1 MAYSQGGLIAASD
14 YNTFVGSNNTTSGTL
29 NYVWSTGNGQYGYG
43 QTGLSAVSGAGTVT
57 ATQWAS
63 LINTMNSVSKHQSGG
78 SGTGFTVPTAG
89 SLVSYLSALSGD
101 IATYNTNA
109 LLFNGTQGTTT
120 TGSTFSPNFT
130 AVNQAAA
137 STFTITRTATFSSG
151 DAARYLFNSGGQLN
165 FIISSTANG
174 DSTSRSADLVTLL
187 STNLVSYPAFRATSG
202 GGKSGTGGTVVTN
215 ATNIGYYSL
224 TTSPQTLVNITST
237 TTSYTSDYVTL
248 TVQSNGAQGS
258 NADKGTVIT
267 FVLTIY
273 SAARTDGTPNSG
285 GSYFNDTINITPSHR
300 IDVVYPETTNLT
312 SSWGTVTIA

>member
-1 MAYSQGGLIAASD
+1 MSYAQYGTIAATD
-14 YNTFVGSNNTTSGTL
+14 FNTLVGTAASGTPNTL
-29 NYVWSTGNGQYGYG
+29 NAVWANGYAAAGYG
-43 QTGLSAVSGAGTVT
+43 QTALALVSSGNSVAATGQWANLVTYTSNSASHQGTSITAVTAPVSGGTIT
-57 ATQWAS
+57 
-63 LINTMNSVSKHQSGG
+63 
-78 SGTGFTVPTAG
+78 
-89 SLVSYLSALSGD
+89 YLSA
-101 IATYNTNA
+101 IPTNLTSIYTSRGNA
-109 LLFNGTQGTTT
+109 ATQG
-120 TGSTFSPNFT
+120 STVAN
-130 AVNQAAA
+130 
-137 STFTITRTATFSSG
+137 TATTVSTWSANAVFTHTVTFANG
-151 DAARYLFNSGGQLN
+151 DAARYFFNSGGQLN

-187 STNLVSYPAFRATSG
+187 STNLVSDPAFRATSG
-202 GGKSGTGGTVVTN
+202 GGNSGTGGTVVTN